1 MFQVGDKIFYPMHG
15 GGIIEKIEEK
25 EVFGERQLYYVVNIP
40 HRNMQVMLP
49 YDKTEKLGMRPIVDP
64 DELDNILNT
73 FHDEEA
79 TAPLPMNDTQRQ
91 RLNMNKIK
99 SGDIHE
105 EVAVIRDLLRIKN
118 KRKLGMAD
126 KNMLD
131 NARQILISE
140 VVLVKDI
147 PHEQATH
154 LLDKICE
161 LE

>member
-25 EVFGERQLYYVVNIP
+25 EIFGQTQLYYVVNIP

-49 YDKTEKLGMRPIVDP
+49 LDKTEKLGMRPIVDSAQ
-64 DELDNILNT
+64 LDAVLSTI
-73 FHDEEA
+73 HDDCE
-79 TAPLPMNDTQRQ
+79 TAPPMNDTQRQ
-91 RLNMNKIK
+91 RLNMSKIK
-99 SGDIHE
+99 TGDIYE
-105 EVAVIRDLLRIKN
+105 EIEVIRDLLRIRN

-147 PHEQATH
+147 PLEQATYM
-154 LLDKICE
+154 LDKMFDGD
-161 LE
+161 

>member
-1 MFQVGDKIFYPMHG
+1 MFQIGDKIFYPMHG

-25 EVFGERQLYYVVNIP
+25 EIFGKTQLYYVVNIP

-49 YDKTEKLGMRPIVDP
+49 LDKTEKLGMRPIVDS
-64 DELDNILNT
+64 DQLDAVLNT
-73 FHDEEA
+73 INDVETET
-79 TAPLPMNDTQRQ
+79 TALNDTQRQ
-91 RLNMNKIK
+91 RLNMTKIK
-99 SGDIHE
+99 SGDIYE

-147 PHEQATH
+147 PHDQASH
-154 LLDKICE
+154 LLDSMLHIE
-161 LE
+161 

>member
-15 GGIIEKIEEK
+15 GGIIERIEEK
-25 EVFGERQLYYVVNIP
+25 EIFGQTQVYYVVNIH

-49 YDKTEKLGMRPIVDP
+49 FDKTEQLGMRPIVDP
-64 DELDNILNT
+64 VLLDDVLSS
-73 FHDEEA
+73 FHSVEPEP
-79 TAPLPMNDTQRQ
+79 TPMNDTQRQ
-91 RLNMNKIK
+91 RLNMSKIK
-99 SGDIHE
+99 SGDIYE
-105 EVAVIRDLLRIKN
+105 EVAVIRDLLRIKT

-147 PHEQATH
+147 PHEQASH
-154 LLDKICE
+154 LLDQFCDFS
-161 LE
+161 

>member
-1 MFQVGDKIFYPMHG
+1 MFQIGDKIFYPMHG

-25 EVFGERQLYYVVNIP
+25 EIFGQTQLYYVVNIP

-49 YDKTEKLGMRPIVDP
+49 LDKTEKLGMRPIVDP
-64 DELDNILNT
+64 DTLDDVLST
-73 FHDEEA
+73 FHSGETE
-79 TAPLPMNDTQRQ
+79 TASMNDTQRQ
-91 RLNMNKIK
+91 RLNMSKIK
-99 SGDIHE
+99 TGDICE

-147 PHEQATH
+147 PHDQATH
-154 LLDKICE
+154 LLDEICDFQ
-161 LE
+161 

>member
-1 MFQVGDKIFYPMHG
+1 MFQIGDKIFYPMHG

-25 EVFGERQLYYVVNIP
+25 EIFGQTQLYYVVNIP

-49 YDKTEKLGMRPIVDP
+49 LDKTEKLGMRPIVDP
-64 DELDNILNT
+64 DTLDDVLST
-73 FHDEEA
+73 FHSGETE
-79 TAPLPMNDTQRQ
+79 TASMNDTQRQ
-91 RLNMNKIK
+91 RLNMSKIK
-99 SGDIHE
+99 TGDICE

-147 PHEQATH
+147 PLDQATH
-154 LLDKICE
+154 LLDQICD
-161 LE
+161 LQ

>member
-1 MFQVGDKIFYPMHG
+1 MKVKNLRSIYWHEFTDKI
-15 GGIIEKIEEK
+15 
-25 EVFGERQLYYVVNIP
+25 
-40 HRNMQVMLP
+40 
-49 YDKTEKLGMRPIVDP
+49 KT
-64 DELDNILNT
+64 
-73 FHDEEA
+73 
-79 TAPLPMNDTQRQ
+79 
-91 RLNMNKIK
+91 
-99 SGDIHE
+99 GDIYE

-154 LLDKICE
+154 LLDQICD
-161 LE
+161 LS

>member
-15 GGIIEKIEEK
+15 GGIIERIEEK
-25 EVFGERQLYYVVNIP
+25 EIFGQTQLYYVVNIP

-49 YDKTEKLGMRPIVDP
+49 LDKTEKLGMRPVVDAAK
-64 DELDNILNT
+64 LDAVLSTIHEGET
-73 FHDEEA
+73 DIA
-79 TAPLPMNDTQRQ
+79 MNDTQRQ
-91 RLNMNKIK
+91 RLNMTKIK
-99 SGDIHE
+99 SGDIYE
-105 EVAVIRDLLRIKN
+105 EIEVIRDLLRIKN

-140 VVLVKDI
+140 VVLVKGI

-154 LLDKICE
+154 LLDKMLNIE
-161 LE
+161 

>member
-15 GGIIEKIEEK
+15 GGIIERIEEK
-25 EVFGERQLYYVVNIP
+25 EIFGQTQLYYVVNIP

-49 YDKTEKLGMRPIVDP
+49 YDKTEQLGMRPIVDSERLDDVLSSFHSGEP
-64 DELDNILNT
+64 DT
-73 FHDEEA
+73 
-79 TAPLPMNDTQRQ
+79 TPMNDTQRQ
-91 RLNMNKIK
+91 RLNMTKIK
-99 SGDIHE
+99 SGDISE

-140 VVLVKDI
+140 VVLVKGI
-147 PHEQATH
+147 PHEQATD
-154 LLDKICE
+154 LLDQICE
-161 LE
+161 FS

>member
-15 GGIIEKIEEK
+15 GGIVERIEEK
-25 EVFGERQLYYVVNIP
+25 EIFGQTQLYYVVNIP

-49 YDKTEKLGMRPIVDP
+49 FDKTEKLGMRPIIDS
-64 DELDNILNT
+64 DKLDDVLQS
-73 FHDEEA
+73 FHTIEPQT
-79 TAPLPMNDTQRQ
+79 TAMNDTQRQ
-91 RLNMNKIK
+91 RLNLSKIK
-99 SGDIHE
+99 SGDIYE
-105 EVAVIRDLLRIKN
+105 EIEVIRDLLRIKN

-154 LLDKICE
+154 LLDQMFDAE
-161 LE
+161 

>member
-15 GGIIEKIEEK
+15 GGIIERIEEK
-25 EVFGERQLYYVVNIP
+25 EIFGQTQVYYVVNIP

-49 YDKTEKLGMRPIVDP
+49 FDKTEQLGMRPIVGP
-64 DELDNILNT
+64 DQLDDVLSS
-73 FHDEEA
+73 FHSVEPEA
-79 TAPLPMNDTQRQ
+79 TPMNDTQRQ
-91 RLNMNKIK
+91 RLNMSKIK
-99 SGDIHE
+99 SGDIYE

-154 LLDKICE
+154 LLDQLCDFS
-161 LE
+161 

>member
-1 MFQVGDKIFYPMHG
+1 MFQIGDKIFYPMHG

-25 EVFGERQLYYVVNIP
+25 EIFGQTQLYYVVNIP

-49 YDKTEKLGMRPIVDP
+49 LDKTEKLGMRPIVDP
-64 DELDNILNT
+64 DTLDDVLST
-73 FHDEEA
+73 FHSGETDS
-79 TAPLPMNDTQRQ
+79 TPMNDTQRQ
-91 RLNMNKIK
+91 RLNMSKIK
-99 SGDIHE
+99 TGDICE

-147 PHEQATH
+147 PHDQATH
-154 LLDKICE
+154 LLDEICD
-161 LE
+161 LQ

>member
-1 MFQVGDKIFYPMHG
+1 MFQIGDKIFYPMHG

-25 EVFGERQLYYVVNIP
+25 EMFGQTQLYYVVNIP

-49 YDKTEKLGMRPIVDP
+49 LDKTEKLGMRPIVDP
-64 DELDNILNT
+64 DKLDDVLST
-73 FHDEEA
+73 FHSGETD
-79 TAPLPMNDTQRQ
+79 TTPMNDTQRQ
-91 RLNMNKIK
+91 RLNMSKIK
-99 SGDIHE
+99 SGDICE

-147 PHEQATH
+147 PHDQATH
-154 LLDKICE
+154 LLDEICD
-161 LE
+161 LQ

>member
-15 GGIIEKIEEK
+15 GGIVERIEEK
-25 EVFGERQLYYVVNIP
+25 EIFGQTQVYYVVNIP

-49 YDKTEKLGMRPIVDP
+49 FDKTEQLGMRPIVDSAQ
-64 DELDNILNT
+64 LDNVLSS
-73 FHDEEA
+73 FHSIEPESA
-79 TAPLPMNDTQRQ
+79 PMNDTQRQ
-91 RLNMNKIK
+91 RLNMSKIK
-99 SGDIHE
+99 SGDIYE

-147 PHEQATH
+147 PHDQATH
-154 LLDKICE
+154 LLDQLCDFS
-161 LE
+161 

>member
-1 MFQVGDKIFYPMHG
+1 MFQIGDKIFYPMHG

-25 EVFGERQLYYVVNIP
+25 EIFGQTQLYYVVNIP

-49 YDKTEKLGMRPIVDP
+49 LDKTEKLGMRPIVDP
-64 DELDNILNT
+64 DTLDDVLST
-73 FHDEEA
+73 FHSGETE
-79 TAPLPMNDTQRQ
+79 TASMNDTQRQ
-91 RLNMNKIK
+91 RLNMSKIK
-99 SGDIHE
+99 TGDICE

-147 PHEQATH
+147 PHDQATH
-154 LLDKICE
+154 LLDQICD
-161 LE
+161 LQ

>member
-1 MFQVGDKIFYPMHG
+1 MFQIGDKIFYPMHG

-25 EVFGERQLYYVVNIP
+25 EIFGQTQLYYVVNIP

-49 YDKTEKLGMRPIVDP
+49 LNKTEELGMRPIVDP
-64 DELDNILNT
+64 DKLDDVLST
-73 FHDEEA
+73 FHNIETDI
-79 TAPLPMNDTQRQ
+79 PPMNDTQRQ
-91 RLNMNKIK
+91 RLNMSKIK
-99 SGDIHE
+99 SGDIYE
-105 EVAVIRDLLRIKN
+105 EVAVIRDLLKIKS

-147 PHEQATH
+147 PHDQATH
-154 LLDKICE
+154 LLDEICDFH
-161 LE
+161 